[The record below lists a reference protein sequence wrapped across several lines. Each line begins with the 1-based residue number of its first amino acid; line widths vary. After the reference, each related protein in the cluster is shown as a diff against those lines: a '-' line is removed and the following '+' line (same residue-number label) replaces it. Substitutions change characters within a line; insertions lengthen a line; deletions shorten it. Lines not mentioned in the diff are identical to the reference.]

1 MGLSRTNACIL
12 TLAVLAG
19 GLGGWWQWR
28 AQHPSSAGSGDMLPD
43 LVLSTLDGQSRA
55 LAAYRGRPLLI
66 NLWASWCAPCVAE
79 LPTLDR
85 ARADAPG
92 ITVLG
97 IAMDAPARV
106 CGFLDA
112 HPVGYPILLGTLGD
126 GSTPAT
132 DRQLGDRD
140 ELLPY
145 SLLVD
150 PNGRIR
156 ASHLGPLPPALLAQW
171 LREVSPRSVR
181 RGTASARLLR
191 QTSPNGDELD
201 NIAATAQTCRS
212 RGQRRCRRGE
222 NSGPAR
228 TQP

>member
-28 AQHPSSAGSGDMLPD
+28 AQHPSSAGTGDMLPD

-106 CGFLDA
+106 RGFLAA

-126 GSTPAT
+126 GRTPAT

-150 PNGRIR
+150 ANGRIR

-181 RGTASARLLR
+181 
-191 QTSPNGDELD
+191 
-201 NIAATAQTCRS
+201 
-212 RGQRRCRRGE
+212 
-222 NSGPAR
+222 
-228 TQP
+228 